1 MNFDGL
7 FCFAG
12 VMVTSLFP
20 RMPMRM
26 CSVFCFSTSLSSLFT
41 QRFSDPPKLL
51 DIQECWMHK
60 NLLDFVVGYTI
71 VLQKSRV
78 TEKILIKFWG
88 ECLRVTELVLL
99 QECLAVTFG

>member
-26 CSVFCFSTSLSSLFT
+26 CSVFCFSTSVSSLFT
-41 QRFSDPPKLL
+41 QRFSGPPKLL

-60 NLLDFVVGYTI
+60 NLLDVVVGYTI

-78 TEKILIKFWG
+78 TGKDFDQILG
-88 ECLRVTELVLL
+88 
-99 QECLAVTFG
+99 